1 MIVFIVFS
9 NTIGGAIIA
18 VVRVVVVHVA
28 AGVDIPDIVRVA
40 QISGTQE
47 AILRSDQPTSQF
59 CHFEL

>member
-1 MIVFIVFS
+1 MIVFLVFS
-9 NTIGGAIIA
+9 NTSGGAVIA
-18 VVRVVVVHVA
+18 VVRVVVVDIA

-47 AILRSDQPTSQF
+47 AVLRSDQPTSQF